1 MPIQA
6 ARTVSAQ
13 NQWTTPI
20 GINGW
25 FNVSISNTAG
35 GTLGGT
41 IVTIQRSW
49 DGVNYYDV
57 DTWKKTSEDV
67 GFEPDLVWYTIGVK
81 TGQYVASVYVQISV
95 LGSMRSQ
102 SWRLSNKQSYPFQAL
117 CNRQFRSERCA

>member
-25 FNVSISNTAG
+25 FNVSISNAAG

-49 DGVNYYDV
+49 DGANYYDV

-81 TGQYVASVYVQISV
+81 TGEYVASVYVQISV
-95 LGSMRSQ
+95 LGSMRS
-102 SWRLSNKQSYPFQAL
+102 
-117 CNRQFRSERCA
+117 